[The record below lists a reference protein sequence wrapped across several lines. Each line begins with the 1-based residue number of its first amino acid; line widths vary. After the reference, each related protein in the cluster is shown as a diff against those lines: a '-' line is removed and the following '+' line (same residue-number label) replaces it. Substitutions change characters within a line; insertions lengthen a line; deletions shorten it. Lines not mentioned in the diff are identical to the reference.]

1 MYDRIAVDD
10 LTFMMIIVKTIRLN
24 RKYGHFDYHIFL
36 SNQITDLFYGLNFV
50 ILVDD
55 TKFEYTY

>member
-10 LTFMMIIVKTIRLN
+10 LTFMMIIAKTIRHN
-24 RKYGHFDYHIFL
+24 RKYGHFDYHIL
-36 SNQITDLFYGLNFV
+36 SNEITDLFYGLNFV